1 MLTIFQANSLGV
13 SVNLG
18 YCTML
23 TKASIALIERVCNSS
38 PNTTSTSS
46 SGEAE
51 CGIGTPVTSCLVEDG
66 ILGDKFDVR
75 SSDTFSNPRRIHLEG
90 SVATEVPGFQKIHT
104 LVVGTA
110 QTLEIVRAHEDLV

>member
-1 MLTIFQANSLGV
+1 
-13 SVNLG
+13 
-18 YCTML
+18 ML
-23 TKASIALIERVCNSS
+23 TKASLARIERVCNGS
-38 PNTTSTSS
+38 PNTTGTSS

-90 SVATEVPGFQKIHT
+90 SIATEMSGFQKILT
-104 LVVGTA
+104 LVSLTDVSDIPLIKVGWLVRGRPHTCCEGSID
-110 QTLEIVRAHEDLV
+110 EISET